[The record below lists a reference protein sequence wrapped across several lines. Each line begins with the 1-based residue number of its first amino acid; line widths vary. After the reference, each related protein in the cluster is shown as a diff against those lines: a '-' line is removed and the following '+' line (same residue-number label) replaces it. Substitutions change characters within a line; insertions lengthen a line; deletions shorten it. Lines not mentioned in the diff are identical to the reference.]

1 MKGRIFKFIL
11 LAGLIFCLGFG
22 MASAIGKVKQAN
34 LFVIKSVEVQ
44 GVINADRQAIK
55 QIGAKFIGLN
65 LFDSKMQETIMSDDP
80 WVQRIIAS
88 KVLPDK
94 VNLIVYEEKALFPFR
109 NSDNKCF
116 VFTGSGKEMSVNCD
130 DVNIKTE
137 NKIHFGNAMKF
148 AAILER
154 MPELRSKEITLKD
167 YSFEVVTDKEIIRCP
182 YDYEL
187 LKNNY
192 ALYESTIKKRYKSIE
207 YTDLTVN
214 NRIYV
219 KGVLHAS

>member
-1 MKGRIFKFIL
+1 MKGGIIKLVL
-11 LAGLIFCLGFG
+11 LSGLVFSVGFG
-22 MASAIGKVKQAN
+22 TATVVNKIKQTN
-34 LFVIKSVEVQ
+34 VFVIKSVEVQ

-55 QIGAKFIGLN
+55 KIGTKFIGLN
-65 LFDSKMQETIMSDDP
+65 LFDSRLKETIVSDDP

-94 VNLIVYEEKALFPFR
+94 VNLIVYEEKALFPFKNR
-109 NSDNKCF
+109 QNKCF
-116 VFTGSGKEMSVNCD
+116 VFTGSGKEMSFTCNN
-130 DVNIKTE
+130 VNI
-137 NKIHFGNAMKF
+137 KF
-148 AAILER
+148 AAILEQ
-154 MPELRSKEITLKD
+154 MPELRDKQITLKD
-167 YSFEVVTDKEIIRCP
+167 YSFEVVMGNEVLRCP

-192 ALYESTIKKRYKSIE
+192 VLYENTIKERYKSIE
-207 YTDLTVN
+207 YADLTVN

>member
-1 MKGRIFKFIL
+1 MKGGIIKLVL
-11 LAGLIFCLGFG
+11 LSGLVFSVGFG
-22 MASAIGKVKQAN
+22 TATVVNKIKQTN
-34 LFVIKSVEVQ
+34 VFVIKSVEVQ

-55 QIGAKFIGLN
+55 KIGTKFIGLN
-65 LFDSKMQETIMSDDP
+65 LFDSRLKETIVSDDP

-94 VNLIVYEEKALFPFR
+94 VNLIVYEEKALFPFKNR
-109 NSDNKCF
+109 QNKCF
-116 VFTGSGKEMSVNCD
+116 VFTGSGKEMSFTCNN
-130 DVNIKTE
+130 VNIKTA
-137 NKIHFGNAMKF
+137 NKIHFDNAMKF
-148 AAILER
+148 AAILEQ
-154 MPELRSKEITLKD
+154 MPELRDKQITLKD
-167 YSFEVVTDKEIIRCP
+167 YSFEVVMGNEVLRCP

-192 ALYESTIKKRYKSIE
+192 VLYENTIKERYKSIE
-207 YTDLTVN
+207 YADLTVN

>member
-1 MKGRIFKFIL
+1 MKGGIIRLIL
-11 LAGLIFCLGFG
+11 LSGLVFCVGFG
-22 MASAIGKVKQAN
+22 AATVVNKIKQTN
-34 LFVIKSVEVQ
+34 VFVIKSVEVQ

-55 QIGAKFIGLN
+55 KIGAGFIGLN
-65 LFDSKMQETIMSDDP
+65 LFDSRLKETITSDDP

-94 VNLIVYEEKALFPFR
+94 VNLIVYEEKALFSFKDK
-109 NSDNKCF
+109 NNKCF
-116 VFTGSGKEMSVNCD
+116 VFTGSGKEMNSSCD
-130 DVNIKTE
+130 NVNIKSE
-137 NKIHFGNAMKF
+137 NRIHFDNAMKF
-148 AAILER
+148 AAILEH
-154 MPELRSKEITLKD
+154 MPQLRDKHITLKD
-167 YSFEVVTDKEIIRCP
+167 YSFEVKTDKEVIRCP

-192 ALYESTIKKRYKSIE
+192 AMYESTIKKRYKSIE

-219 KGVLHAS
+219 RGVLHAS